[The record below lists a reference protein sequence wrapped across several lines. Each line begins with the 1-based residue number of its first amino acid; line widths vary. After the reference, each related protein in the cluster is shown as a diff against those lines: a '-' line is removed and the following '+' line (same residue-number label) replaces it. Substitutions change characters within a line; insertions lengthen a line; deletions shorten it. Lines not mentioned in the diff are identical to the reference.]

1 MSKITSPEI
10 ITKIAIWRQ
19 KAADGT
25 LTIEDCKEYVI
36 VLRGGRRSAAEASE
50 ASRKTKA
57 RKVVKSAEEM
67 LNELGSL

>member
-1 MSKITSPEI
+1 MAVSAEVQ
-10 ITKIAIWRQ
+10 TKIAIWRQ

-25 LTIEDCKEYVI
+25 LTIDDCKEYVI

-57 RKVVKSAEEM
+57 RKVVKSAGEM
-67 LNELGSL
+67 LDELAGL

>member
-1 MSKITSPEI
+1 MATSPENM
-10 ITKIAIWRQ
+10 TKIAAWRQ
-19 KAADGT
+19 KAAEGT

-50 ASRKTKA
+50 ASRRTKA

-67 LNELGSL
+67 LNELTGL